1 MRQILVVGSDVE
13 KGLGS
18 LGNRRAMRFWWMWL
32 LLIVRDQPGV
42 GVVVVDGAVVVG
54 VTELHIPNLEDNGP
68 GLGKLFDLD
77 LRLTYVGSVEP

>member
-1 MRQILVVGSDVE
+1 MVCPSYLLQSCIYAVAGPLLC
-13 KGLGS
+13 GLHRWPYPTADARS
-18 LGNRRAMRFWWMWL
+18 CA
-32 LLIVRDQPGV
+32 V